1 MTMDNWVKKFIGKGL
16 DYDNAYGIQCVDL
29 VKHFVANVLGVTPQS
44 IGNAIEYYNKRH
56 TSDYLTHNFKWIGN
70 TAEFV
75 PQKGDVCVFTSKSGL
90 GHVSIASGEGN
101 EKYFYS
107 YDQNYP
113 SSKHEPMTKIKHGY
127 SSFLGVLRPLEQG
140 NIVNAPK
147 IEDGKY
153 TLTEKR
159 YVYNGYGTATKR
171 KKVSQLTADGK
182 KHATSTKATAEACL
196 KKGTVV
202 SISKVKKISTGNVWA
217 KIPSG
222 YILVWYHNDNNLCIK

>member
-29 VKHFVANVLGVTPQS
+29 VKHFAANVLGVTPQS

-147 IEDGKY
+147 I
-153 TLTEKR
+153 
-159 YVYNGYGTATKR
+159 
-171 KKVSQLTADGK
+171 
-182 KHATSTKATAEACL
+182 
-196 KKGTVV
+196 
-202 SISKVKKISTGNVWA
+202 
-217 KIPSG
+217 
-222 YILVWYHNDNNLCIK
+222 